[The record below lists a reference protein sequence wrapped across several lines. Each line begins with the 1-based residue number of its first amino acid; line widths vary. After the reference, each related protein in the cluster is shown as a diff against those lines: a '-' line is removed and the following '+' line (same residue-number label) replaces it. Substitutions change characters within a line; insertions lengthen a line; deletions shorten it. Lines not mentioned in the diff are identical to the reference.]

1 MEYYKDVRDQNGGH
15 VDPNIFRTNQDPSTW
30 ACNEGS
36 QTDPKDDPRVADPE
50 NISSKTVL
58 SDDLDELIFVEE
70 DSTDEK
76 YWPQVIQ

>member
-15 VDPNIFRTNQDPSTW
+15 VDPNIFRTNP
-30 ACNEGS
+30 ACDVGS
-36 QTDPKDDPRVADPE
+36 QTDPKDDPTVADPE

>member
-1 MEYYKDVRDQNGGH
+1 MEYCKDIRDQNGGH
-15 VDPNIFRTNQDPSTW
+15 VDPNIFRTNP
-30 ACNEGS
+30 ACNAGS
-36 QTDPKDDPRVADPE
+36 QTDPNDDPRVADPE